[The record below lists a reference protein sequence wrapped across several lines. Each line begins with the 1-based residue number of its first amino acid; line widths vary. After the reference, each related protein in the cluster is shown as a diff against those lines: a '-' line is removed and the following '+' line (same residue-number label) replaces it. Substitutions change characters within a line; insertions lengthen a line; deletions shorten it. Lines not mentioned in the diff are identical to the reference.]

1 MAAAGNVDTI
11 REEGSGFGVAI
22 FPSSSPSDLGPPSS
36 CPSDPVAMLPFRD
49 AENVEIEEKKEE
61 SECDDADGV
70 ETENGAVLIHPIAC
84 ARLTVFRAF
93 SISSMTFD
101 EPVRFL
107 VCLSV
112 ACIRFDVPVDNDDID
127 SELCSIPSPPSPF
140 SCLIDARLDR
150 EKPCSGCVSDI
161 LFPADRDGGSVADSG
176 MAELWRCGRVVMIA
190 VVRQDGG
197 LGFRGV
203 GCVSTP
209 IGVMIQSEDMLKV
222 YVISMGIRALWV
234 ADCQLDCPTWLFS
247 GILTGF
253 TCDDKLRNPKMS
265 RC

>member
-1 MAAAGNVDTI
+1 MAAAGKVDTI

-22 FPSSSPSDLGPPSS
+22 SPSSSSPDLGRTSPCS
-36 CPSDPVAMLPFRD
+36 SDPVVILPFRD
-49 AENVEIEEKKEE
+49 IENVETEEKEE

-70 ETENGAVLIHPIAC
+70 VTENGAVLIHPIAC
-84 ARLTVFRAF
+84 ARLTVLRAF

-107 VCLSV
+107 VCSSA
-112 ACIRFDVPVDNDDID
+112 ACIRFVIPVENDDID
-127 SELCSIPSPPSPF
+127 SKLCSIPSVSSPF

-176 MAELWRCGRVVMIA
+176 MAELWRCACVVMIA

-209 IGVMIQSEDMLKV
+209 IGVMVQSEDIFEV
-222 YVISMGIRALWV
+222 YVISLGTCKLW
-234 ADCQLDCPTWLFS
+234 DGGCQLDCS
-247 GILTGF
+247 
-253 TCDDKLRNPKMS
+253 TCFL
-265 RC
+265 